1 MMKMSER
8 CIRLREE
15 AVNKKSYTNKYC
27 LQRAVY
33 FSLGAAKAAEK
44 SSDMAEIY
52 GAGIANVIDKFT
64 PFIAPD
70 ELITGFNFGNKN
82 LAPADVDCD
91 IALTYGDCYIARN
104 TVHDRELM
112 RENSISDTDIDEY
125 FKIDGFYRDEW
136 YLYGVALWN
145 DKFELTETENAARKD
160 MSALGK
166 CISHNHSVVGYDKV
180 LTFGFEGLLK
190 EVEAYEEKNG
200 ASAFYSGIKTVC
212 KSALHIGEKYAESA
226 EELLNTKNTAYNPED
241 LKTIIA
247 TCRRVPR
254 YPARSFIEAVQSLW
268 FAHIINTWEDTI
280 NANSLGRLDQLLYPY
295 YKKDMDKG
303 IITEEQ
309 AFEIIC
315 CLWIKLYRDYDVQ
328 QSCVGGTNID
338 GTSAVNELSYFMLDA
353 TEQLD
358 FIRCLSVRYSGN
370 TDKRFIKRALQVVGH
385 VQKGVPFF
393 FNDDVMIPA
402 LISKGIKREDAYD
415 YTQLGC
421 VETVIPGKTNPHA
434 VTGETNLLKA
444 IEYVLCNG
452 HSMYYP
458 DIAPGV
464 KTGDLSDFNTYD
476 CFYSAVKKQ
485 IKTILELTCSM
496 VVKYCDA
503 CVAPKPVKSLLTDGC
518 LEKARDYNQKGA
530 LYDYYQIML
539 GGIPNLADSLM
550 VIKKFVYQ
558 DKKYSLEEV
567 KTILENNYPDDSVR
581 LEFLN
586 KAPKFGNDIDEVDSI
601 AVDITNYCCDLL
613 DKLSVETSHCFHA
626 QPFTFF
632 WMIDHGRVSAASPD
646 GRKSGEPI
654 AYSAS
659 PMQGRDINGLTA
671 VLNSIAKFPTKR
683 TPGTT
688 SAIVEID
695 PKLFADKN
703 IDIITDIV
711 IAAAKN
717 GLSNLQLNTIDAKTL
732 ENAKKYPEKY
742 NNLAV
747 RVSGFSQKFNLLT
760 PELQDHIIART
771 KHACL

>member
-1 MMKMSER
+1 
-8 CIRLREE
+8 
-15 AVNKKSYTNKYC
+15 
-27 LQRAVY
+27 
-33 FSLGAAKAAEK
+33 
-44 SSDMAEIY
+44 
-52 GAGIANVIDKFT
+52 
-64 PFIAPD
+64 
-70 ELITGFNFGNKN
+70 
-82 LAPADVDCD
+82 
-91 IALTYGDCYIARN
+91 
-104 TVHDRELM
+104 
-112 RENSISDTDIDEY
+112 
-125 FKIDGFYRDEW
+125 
-136 YLYGVALWN
+136 
-145 DKFELTETENAARKD
+145 
-160 MSALGK
+160 
-166 CISHNHSVVGYDKV
+166 
-180 LTFGFEGLLK
+180 
-190 EVEAYEEKNG
+190 
-200 ASAFYSGIKTVC
+200 
-212 KSALHIGEKYAESA
+212 
-226 EELLNTKNTAYNPED
+226 
-241 LKTIIA
+241 
-247 TCRRVPR
+247 
-254 YPARSFIEAVQSLW
+254 
-268 FAHIINTWEDTI
+268 
-280 NANSLGRLDQLLYPY
+280 
-295 YKKDMDKG
+295 
-303 IITEEQ
+303 
-309 AFEIIC
+309 
-315 CLWIKLYRDYDVQ
+315 
-328 QSCVGGTNID
+328 
-338 GTSAVNELSYFMLDA
+338 
-353 TEQLD
+353 
-358 FIRCLSVRYSGN
+358 
-370 TDKRFIKRALQVVGH
+370 
-385 VQKGVPFF
+385 
-393 FNDDVMIPA
+393 
-402 LISKGIKREDAYD
+402 
-415 YTQLGC
+415 
-421 VETVIPGKTNPHA
+421 
-434 VTGETNLLKA
+434 
-444 IEYVLCNG
+444 
-452 HSMYYP
+452 
-458 DIAPGV
+458 
-464 KTGDLSDFNTYD
+464 
-476 CFYSAVKKQ
+476 
-485 IKTILELTCSM
+485 M

-550 VIKKFVYQ
+550 VIQKFVYQ

-632 WMIDHGRVSAASPD
+632 WMIDHGRVSAASPA

-771 KHACL
+771 KHECL

>member
-1 MMKMSER
+1 
-8 CIRLREE
+8 
-15 AVNKKSYTNKYC
+15 
-27 LQRAVY
+27 
-33 FSLGAAKAAEK
+33 
-44 SSDMAEIY
+44 
-52 GAGIANVIDKFT
+52 
-64 PFIAPD
+64 
-70 ELITGFNFGNKN
+70 
-82 LAPADVDCD
+82 
-91 IALTYGDCYIARN
+91 
-104 TVHDRELM
+104 
-112 RENSISDTDIDEY
+112 
-125 FKIDGFYRDEW
+125 
-136 YLYGVALWN
+136 
-145 DKFELTETENAARKD
+145 
-160 MSALGK
+160 
-166 CISHNHSVVGYDKV
+166 
-180 LTFGFEGLLK
+180 
-190 EVEAYEEKNG
+190 
-200 ASAFYSGIKTVC
+200 
-212 KSALHIGEKYAESA
+212 
-226 EELLNTKNTAYNPED
+226 
-241 LKTIIA
+241 
-247 TCRRVPR
+247 
-254 YPARSFIEAVQSLW
+254 
-268 FAHIINTWEDTI
+268 
-280 NANSLGRLDQLLYPY
+280 
-295 YKKDMDKG
+295 MDKG

-452 HSMYYP
+452 YSMYYP

-567 KTILENNYPDDSVR
+567 KAILENNYPDDSVR

-586 KAPKFGNDIDEVDSI
+586 KAPKFGNDTDEVDNI

-613 DKLSVETSHCFHA
+613 DKLSVETRHCFHA

-771 KHACL
+771 KHDCL